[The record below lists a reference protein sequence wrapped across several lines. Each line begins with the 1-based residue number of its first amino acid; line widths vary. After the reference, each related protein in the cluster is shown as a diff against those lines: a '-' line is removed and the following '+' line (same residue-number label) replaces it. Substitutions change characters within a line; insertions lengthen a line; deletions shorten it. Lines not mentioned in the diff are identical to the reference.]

1 LQQRSRFLIQGGRR
15 FLAIHFETLIPRSA
29 LCNAS
34 ACIYGGIRASTRA
47 LNPHL
52 GDFLMTDK
60 RNPVSSSHREQT
72 RPVFSARKVA
82 LMASVVTGLAVYG
95 FSSSSDRFDIFSSAA
110 HAQVGNAVSSAAQ
123 PIGFADMVER
133 VKPSVISVKVTMK
146 EETTDANNKDDD
158 DMSGSPMERFFR
170 QFGGPNGGP
179 QNPGRNGR
187 HGEMMGQGSG
197 FFISSDG
204 YAVTNNHVVD
214 GVDKVEVTTDA
225 GKTYTAKVIGTDPR
239 TDVALIKVEGGSD
252 FPFAK
257 LSEGKARIGDWVLA
271 VGNPFGLGGTVTAG
285 IVSASGR
292 DIGSGPYDDF
302 IQIDAPVN
310 KGNSGGPAFNM
321 QGEVVGVNTAIYSPS
336 GGSVGIAFSIPA
348 STVKNVI
355 AQLKDKGS
363 VSRGW
368 IGVQIQPVTRDIAD
382 SMGLKQAEGA
392 LVADPQKN
400 GPAARAGIEAGDVIT
415 AVNGQTVKDARE
427 LARII
432 GGFAPGSVV
441 KLDLVHKGK
450 SNVVSLSL
458 GQLPNAQEAKA
469 DIDAEGKAAT
479 HGTDVPRLGL
489 MVAPA
494 GKVDGAG
501 KEGVVV
507 MKVEPKSAAADRG
520 LKKGDV
526 ILEVAGK
533 SVSNPDDV
541 GEAIEAARTDKK
553 NSVLMR
559 LRSGDASH
567 YVAVPLANG

>member
-1 LQQRSRFLIQGGRR
+1 
-15 FLAIHFETLIPRSA
+15 
-29 LCNAS
+29 
-34 ACIYGGIRASTRA
+34 
-47 LNPHL
+47 
-52 GDFLMTDK
+52 
-60 RNPVSSSHREQT
+60 
-72 RPVFSARKVA
+72 
-82 LMASVVTGLAVYG
+82 
-95 FSSSSDRFDIFSSAA
+95 
-110 HAQVGNAVSSAAQ
+110 
-123 PIGFADMVER
+123 
-133 VKPSVISVKVTMK
+133 
-146 EETTDANNKDDD
+146 
-158 DMSGSPMERFFR
+158 
-170 QFGGPNGGP
+170 
-179 QNPGRNGR
+179 
-187 HGEMMGQGSG
+187 MMGQGSG

-214 GVDKVEVTTDA
+214 GADKVEVTTDA

-368 IGVQIQPVTRDIAD
+368 IGVQIQPVTQDIAD

-392 LVADPQKN
+392 LVADPQKD
-400 GPAARAGIEAGDVIT
+400 GPAAKAGIDAGDVIT
-415 AVNGQTVKDARE
+415 AVNGQSVKDARE

-432 GGFAPGSVV
+432 GGFAPGSTV
-441 KLDLVHKGK
+441 KLDVLHKGK
-450 SNVVSLSL
+450 SKVVSLTL

-469 DIDAEGKAAT
+469 DIDADGKGST
-479 HGTDVPRLGL
+479 QGIEVPQLG
-489 MVAPA
+489 MTVAPA
-494 GKVDGAG
+494 DKVRRRRQRRRRCH
-501 KEGVVV
+501 EGRPEERGCGSRAQEGRRDFGGCRKKRCKSRRRSRRDRSCAHRQEEQRVDAPSLRRRVPLRRCAAR
-507 MKVEPKSAAADRG
+507 KRLRQAKKSAAVVTTAADRF
-520 LKKGDV
+520 
-526 ILEVAGK
+526 
-533 SVSNPDDV
+533 SNHLFACGAPP
-541 GEAIEAARTDKK
+541 E
-553 NSVLMR
+553 
-559 LRSGDASH
+559 RSR
-567 YVAVPLANG
+567 